1 MAKNCALEVSPCK
14 CRRGREVEVEVGS
27 KFDEEWV
34 LGFIEYLAMVWV
46 IVSVRVG
53 QG

>member
-1 MAKNCALEVSPCK
+1 M
-14 CRRGREVEVEVGS
+14 EVGS

-34 LGFIEYLAMVWV
+34 LGFIEYLLAMVWV